1 MKYGIREHGSTIY
14 CANCGRIISET
25 GSYSDKYCK
34 ECGNP
39 LIQDAIIN
47 SEIRENDLKENF
59 TNLIKELSRK
69 LETDS
74 LTIVLERLE
83 KEDE

>member
-1 MKYGIREHGSTIY
+1 MKYGIRENGSTIY
-14 CANCGRIISET
+14 CANCGRIISQT

-34 ECGNP
+34 ECGSP
-39 LIQDAIIN
+39 LMQDAIIQA
-47 SEIRENDLKENF
+47 EIRENDLKLNF
-59 TNLIKELSRK
+59 TNLIKQLSKK

-74 LTIVLERLE
+74 LTIILERLE